1 MNSFAQHHK
10 GLITIFQNPIT
21 WEVRPNITISFI
33 LMIIEQVKP
42 LNARPDVSITLFN
55 KAIYSSNK
63 NKGNLKIRRINVIT
77 YKTRNRWLWPSGS
90 RGLCLRLVV
99 RCRITGTSWRRE
111 LKWVCSKNFFD
122 GFRSWDLRVC
132 QWWSL
137 YGHGPWEPS
146 RLTGPVWRWASFKL
160 AYLTESRLPYQLST
174 NRLF

>member
-33 LMIIEQVKP
+33 PMIIEQVKP

-63 NKGNLKIRRINVIT
+63 NKGNLKIRRINMVT
-77 YKTRNRWLWPSGS
+77 YKIRNRWLWPSGS

-111 LKWVCSKNFFD
+111 LKWVCSKIASMGFAVEIWGFVNGGVCKDVVHGNPQGWQAQCD
-122 GFRSWDLRVC
+122 GGLHS
-132 QWWSL
+132 
-137 YGHGPWEPS
+137 
-146 RLTGPVWRWASFKL
+146 
-160 AYLTESRLPYQLST
+160 
-174 NRLF
+174 N